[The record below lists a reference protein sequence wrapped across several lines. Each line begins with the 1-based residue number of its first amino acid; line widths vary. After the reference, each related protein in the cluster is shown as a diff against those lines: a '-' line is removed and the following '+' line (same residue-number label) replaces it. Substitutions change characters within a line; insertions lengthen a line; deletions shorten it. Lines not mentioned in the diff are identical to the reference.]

1 MRVVETCD
9 SHQFEPYCGIGI
21 NVELATKLFVA
32 GKSIAPALTHV
43 KLTQPGSVKL
53 FETLVKG
60 LYGSLLGLIESDRT
74 TCQDFDYKIHINN
87 WVKAG
92 AFDEEMRGYAET
104 VDCVSHVATYY
115 SEPSTCYGALY
126 YYLEV
131 CDLTDP
137 MVSNST
143 KSCHLD
149 AMFKRVKTGE
159 DVVKFLELLVQNNQI
174 MSIWR
179 HILSDGFIN
188 LNSDVDGRKVVEQ
201 FLRNRPEAKEMAL
214 ILERLGLWRREVWR

>member
-1 MRVVETCD
+1 MRVVETFD
-9 SHQFEPYCGIGI
+9 NDRFEPYRGIGV
-21 NVELATKLFVA
+21 NVELATKLFTA
-32 GKSIAPALTHV
+32 GKSIAPALDRVH
-43 KLTQPGSVKL
+43 LEQSGSVRL
-53 FETLVKG
+53 FEALVKEH
-60 LYGSLLGLIESDRT
+60 YGSLIGLIESDHT
-74 TCQDFDYKIHINN
+74 TCQNFDYKVRINN

-92 AFDEEMRGYAET
+92 AFDEEMRRYAET
-104 VDCVSHVATYY
+104 VGCVSHVATHW
-115 SEPSTCYGALY
+115 SEPSNCYGALY

-137 MVSNST
+137 TVSDST

-179 HILSDGFIN
+179 HIFSYGFVN
-188 LNSDVDGRKVVEQ
+188 LNSDVNGHELVDQ
-201 FLRNRPEAKEMAL
+201 FLRHRPEAEEMART
-214 ILERLGLWRREVWR
+214 LERLGLWKR

>member
-1 MRVVETCD
+1 MQVIEKFD
-9 SHQFEPYCGIGI
+9 SDQFEPYRSISVD
-21 NVELATKLFVA
+21 VELATKLFVA

-43 KLTQPGSVKL
+43 KLEQPGTVEL

-60 LYGSLLGLIESDRT
+60 LYGSLIGLIESDHT
-74 TCQDFDYKIHINN
+74 TCQQFGYKMHINN

-92 AFDEEMRGYAET
+92 AFDEEMRRYAET
-104 VDCVSHVATYY
+104 VDCVPHVATHW
-115 SEPSTCYGALY
+115 SEPSNCYGTLY

-179 HILSDGFIN
+179 HIFSYGFVN
-188 LNSDVDGRKVVEQ
+188 LNSDVNGRELVDQ
-201 FLRNRPEAKEMAL
+201 FLRHRPEAEEMAL
-214 ILERLGLWRREVWR
+214 ILERLGLWKR

>member
-1 MRVVETCD
+1 MRAVETFD
-9 SHQFEPYCGIGI
+9 SDQFEPYRGIG
-21 NVELATKLFVA
+21 VDVALATKLFVA

-43 KLTQPGSVKL
+43 KLEQPGSVKL
-53 FETLVKG
+53 FETLVKAH
-60 LYGSLLGLIESDRT
+60 YGSLIGLIESDHT
-74 TCQDFDYKIHINN
+74 TCQQFGYKMHISN

-104 VDCVSHVATYY
+104 VDCVSHVATYR
-115 SEPSTCYGALY
+115 SEPSNCYGALY

-149 AMFKRVKTGE
+149 AMFNRVKTGE
-159 DVVKFLELLVQNNQI
+159 DVVKFLELLVQNHQV

-179 HILSDGFIN
+179 RIFSHGFVN
-188 LNSDVDGRKVVEQ
+188 LNSDVNGHELVDQ
-201 FLRNRPEAKEMAL
+201 FLRNRPEAEEMART
-214 ILERLGLWRREVWR
+214 LERLRLWKR